1 MDRLEQI
8 KNEVAREYDFDSWDD
23 CFDTMATAEFSHPGM
38 FDYDKI
44 INEVVRRYATE
55 MVRHD
60 RERVA
65 NNATIETY
73 EYNDYGQRI
82 NVLDLGQE
90 VNQNY
95 IDYYAVNKKSI
106 TSLEIE
112 LI

>member
-44 INEVVRRYATE
+44 INEVARRYATE
-55 MVRHD
+55 MVRHNL
-60 RERVA
+60 ERAA
-65 NNATIETY
+65 NEAAIKHEILAGCLVYTA
-73 EYNDYGQRI
+73 DKQ
-82 NVLDLGQE
+82 
-90 VNQNY
+90 
-95 IDYYAVNKKSI
+95 SI
-106 TSLEIE
+106 LKLEIE